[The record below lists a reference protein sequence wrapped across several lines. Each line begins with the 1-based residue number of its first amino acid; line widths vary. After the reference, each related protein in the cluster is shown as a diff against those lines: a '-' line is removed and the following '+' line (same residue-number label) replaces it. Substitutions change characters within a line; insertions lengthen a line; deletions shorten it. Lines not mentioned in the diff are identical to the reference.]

1 MIMYK
6 MKRVKQELKKV
17 GLRMLTLA
25 LWGAM
30 PMAGHAQTG
39 SENEPVSYIGG
50 EICNPRLHDGGF
62 RYAIGAENIQVLRAN
77 RTHPE

>member
-50 EICNPRLHDGGF
+50 
-62 RYAIGAENIQVLRAN
+62 
-77 RTHPE
+77 